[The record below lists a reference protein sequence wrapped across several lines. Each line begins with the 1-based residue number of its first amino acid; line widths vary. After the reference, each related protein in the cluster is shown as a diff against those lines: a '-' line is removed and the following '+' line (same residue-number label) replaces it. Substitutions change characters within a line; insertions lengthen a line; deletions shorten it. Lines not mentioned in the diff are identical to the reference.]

1 MVSQKTQGELIGR
14 PKDRFFSSAK
24 WENSQLPI
32 RSRMH
37 AHIRVTKKGLCKL
50 SRPRLEEGSN
60 AVDVII
66 IT

>member
-1 MVSQKTQGELIGR
+1 
-14 PKDRFFSSAK
+14 
-24 WENSQLPI
+24 
-32 RSRMH
+32 MH